1 MNRKIPPEAFHF
13 YMSLGPSRSYEAVA
27 EEFECSR
34 RGVADCAKRERWQE
48 RLAEVEGRAYERS
61 EAQALESIAAMN
73 ERHMKIARYLQSKGL
88 ESLQSCRLEQMDRAT
103 RTLMSG
109 INLERLVRGE
119 PTERVDNVEALIR
132 READRWLIRDGQR
145 EASKASAHE
154 PAGDATDERAP
165 EGLDASDYSE
175 GEFAE
180 HERVAEPTDATG

>member
-1 MNRKIPPEAFHF
+1 MNRKIPPEAFQF
-13 YMSLGPSRSYEAVA
+13 YLGLGPSRSYEAVA
-27 EEFECSR
+27 EEFGCSR
-34 RGVADCAKRERWQE
+34 RGVAECAKRERWQQ
-48 RLAEVEGRAYERS
+48 RLVEVEGRAYARTES
-61 EAQALESIAAMN
+61 QAQESIEEMGL
-73 ERHMKIARYLQSKGL
+73 RHVKIARYLQSKGL
-88 ESLQSCRLEQMDRAT
+88 EALQAGRPELMDRAT

-119 PTERVDNVEALIR
+119 PTERIDNVETMVR

-154 PAGDATDERAP
+154 PAGDATDRHASD
-165 EGLDASDYSE
+165 GLDASDSSE